1 MISIDFQIN
10 LKTMFHLTRLTTS
23 LQNRP
28 PHHYDPINLTNTG
41 NSEIDLS
48 TK

>member
-10 LKTMFHLTRLTTS
+10 LKTMFHLTRLATS

-28 PHHYDPINLTNTG
+28 PHHYDPINEFSLKR
-41 NSEIDLS
+41 L
-48 TK
+48 KK